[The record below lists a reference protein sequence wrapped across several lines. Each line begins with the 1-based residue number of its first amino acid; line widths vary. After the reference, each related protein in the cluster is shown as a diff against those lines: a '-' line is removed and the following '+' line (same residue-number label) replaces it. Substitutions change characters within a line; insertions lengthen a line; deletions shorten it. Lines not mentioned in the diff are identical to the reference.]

1 MSAKKKYIIFLLLD
15 LLFSILIPVVIVLY
29 NYVSPSAG
37 IGYKISLTGIILF
50 ILIITICKSVFES
63 SYRDKLDTFL
73 QQLAEATD
81 LDVKQAISD
90 KINALK
96 VRESIYARVML
107 LLPFAVILFVSTIAI
122 KWLETLRSTV
132 GLIFVAIAIGSIFNV
147 LKKPLKDQ
155 VALEK
160 IKAEV
165 AKKKNK

>member
-1 MSAKKKYIIFLLLD
+1 MSAKKKYILYLILD

-29 NYVSPSAG
+29 NYVTPTAST
-37 IGYKISLTGIILF
+37 GYKISLTGIVLF
-50 ILIITICKSVFES
+50 ILIITICKSVFEN

-96 VRESIYARVML
+96 VRESIYARIML
-107 LLPFAVILFVSTIAI
+107 LLPFAVILFVSTVAI
-122 KWLETLRSTV
+122 KWLETLRATV
-132 GLIFVAIAIGSIFNV
+132 GLIFVTVAVGSIFNV
-147 LKKPLKDQ
+147 LKKPLKDK
-155 VALEK
+155 VAIEK